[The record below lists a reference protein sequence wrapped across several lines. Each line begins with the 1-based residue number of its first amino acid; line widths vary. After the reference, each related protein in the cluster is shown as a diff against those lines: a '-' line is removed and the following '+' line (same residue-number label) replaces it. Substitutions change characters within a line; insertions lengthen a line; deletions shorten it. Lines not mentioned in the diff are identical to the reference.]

1 MITLGVV
8 LYTILALLLLLFWY
22 RVRGKSHDDL
32 MRQDLLLHE
41 QVHRVIH
48 NYPHGG
54 TWREFTR
61 AMDVEAEPQ

>member
-1 MITLGVV
+1 MITLGGE
-8 LYTILALLLLLFWY
+8 LYTCLALLLLLLWS
-22 RVRGKSHDDL
+22 RTRGMSHDD
-32 MRQDLLLHE
+32 MIRQDLLLHE

-61 AMDVEAEPQ
+61 AMDEEAEPH